1 LFIERSSKEF
11 PRNDW
16 VFIKIHTKICIA
28 YRTAQEF
35 NTQGHNVHNE
45 HVVVLERLQ
54 EETHKDEQLLKI
66 IPRKLLTASFDS
78 GAFASF
84 TEFTFSCVG
93 FNQRD

>member
-1 LFIERSSKEF
+1 M
-11 PRNDW
+11 NDW

-54 EETHKDEQLLKI
+54 EETHKDEQSIK
-66 IPRKLLTASFDS
+66 F
-78 GAFASF
+78 
-84 TEFTFSCVG
+84 
-93 FNQRD
+93 